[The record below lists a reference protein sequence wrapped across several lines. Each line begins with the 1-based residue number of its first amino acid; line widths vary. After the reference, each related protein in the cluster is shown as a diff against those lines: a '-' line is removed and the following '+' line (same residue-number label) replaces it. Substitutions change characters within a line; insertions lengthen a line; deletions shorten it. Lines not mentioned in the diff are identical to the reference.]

1 MDNPQIMHTTS
12 PEAERV
18 TTGLPGLDAILDN
31 LRIGDNVVWT
41 VDEIDHYRA
50 FVQPFVAAA
59 RREGRQI
66 VYFRFA
72 AHPPLLEA
80 DEHVATHKL
89 DPLHGFERFTSTVY
103 RHITDHGR
111 EAFCVFDS
119 LSHLQS
125 AWATDQMIANF
136 FQVVCPYLYRLDTI
150 AYFALRR
157 GHHSLGTIRQIRQT
171 TQVMVGLYQRGGAQH
186 VHPIKVW
193 QRHSATMFLPHE
205 RRGERFVPVA
215 NSYDA
220 TMLLADVR
228 QLAVDDPKRRL
239 DYWDRLFIDADAAS
253 RLPRDDPQHQQMLEA
268 LVRVLM
274 GQDARILELAR
285 RHMTLP
291 DLLAIG
297 SRMIGTGFI
306 GGKAVGMILGR
317 KILEQDESYGWS
329 AVLEP
334 HDSFYIGSDVYY
346 WYLVHNGWWDLLMQ
360 QKTAEGYFSA
370 AEHLERNMLRGRFPD
385 ELVETLEQMLEY
397 FGQYPLLVRS
407 SSLLEDGFTGAFAGK
422 YESHFCV
429 NRGTPEQRLDQLLH
443 AMRRIFASTMSR
455 DALTYRRQRGLE
467 DREEPM
473 GLLVQR
479 VSGQY
484 RGHLYMPDAAGVGA
498 SYNTFVWSRDMDP
511 RAGMLRIVA
520 GLGTRAVDRVEGDYP
535 CVVALDRPLRRP
547 YRDEEDA
554 RKYSQRDMDV
564 LDIDASAFATISLIK
579 LAEMDL
585 GVPDARLAV
594 PDRRLEQM
602 RRDRGQ
608 THEVQRAWL
617 VNFEPLLRDTHFA
630 GLMQRMLKTIERA
643 YGYPVEVEFTL
654 TFGAQDAERISL
666 VQCRP
671 LQTHGPQQRVSLPRQ
686 VREEAMLF
694 RTAGR
699 FMGPSV
705 QMPIQRV
712 VWVDPAAYAAATNQQ
727 RHDLARL
734 IGAINEAIG
743 VDGWTT
749 LLAGPGRWGTSTPAL
764 GVPVRFSQIS
774 NFAALVEVS
783 APEAGIAPELSY
795 GTHFFQ
801 DLVEAQTF
809 YAALAP
815 HQEDC
820 QLNSAYLGAC
830 PNELTKLVPAAQP
843 YERLIKVCDTVQR
856 GLYLLADVVQQQAMC
871 CEVEG
876 KPEFEVAPAST

>member
-1 MDNPQIMHTTS
+1 M
-12 PEAERV
+12 
-18 TTGLPGLDAILDN
+18 TTGLPGLDAILDH

-41 VDEIDHYRA
+41 ADAIDHYRA

-59 RREGRQI
+59 RRDGRQI

-72 AHPPLLEA
+72 EHPPLLEA
-80 DEHVATHKL
+80 DEHVARHEL
-89 DPLHGFERFTSTVY
+89 DALHGFEHFTSAVY

-125 AWATDQMIANF
+125 AWATEQMIANF
-136 FQVVCPYLYRLDTI
+136 FQVVCPYLFRLDTI
-150 AYFALRR
+150 AYFALLR

-186 VHPIKVW
+186 VQPIKVW
-193 QRHSATMFLPHE
+193 QRHSPTMFLPHE
-205 RRGERFVPVA
+205 RQGERFVPVA

-220 TMLLADVR
+220 TALLADVR

-239 DYWDRLFIDADAAS
+239 DYWDRLFIDAEAAA
-253 RLPRDDPQHQQMLEA
+253 RLPRDEARHEEMLQK
-268 LVRVLM
+268 LVGVLM

-285 RHMTLP
+285 RYMTLA
-291 DLLAIG
+291 DLLAIR

-317 KILEQDESYGWS
+317 KILERDEAYGWS

-360 QKTAEGYFSA
+360 QKTASGYFSA
-370 AEHLERNMLRGRFPD
+370 AEHLERNMLRGRFPE

-397 FGQYPLLVRS
+397 YGQYPLLVRS

-479 VSGQY
+479 VSGRY

-535 CVVALDRPLRRP
+535 CVVALDQPLRRP
-547 YRDEEDA
+547 YRGEEDL

-564 LDIDASAFATISLIK
+564 LDIDANTFTTIPLIR
-579 LAEMDL
+579 LAELDV

-594 PDRRLEQM
+594 PDRRLE
-602 RRDRGQ
+602 RLLRERGQ
-608 THEVQRAWL
+608 EQTSGRAWL
-617 VNFEPLLRDTHFA
+617 VNFEPLLRDTDFA
-630 GLMQRMLKTIERA
+630 GLLQRMLKTIERA

-654 TFGAQDAERISL
+654 TFGEAGEQRINL

-671 LQTHGPQQRVSLPRQ
+671 LQTLGPQQRVRLPDA
-686 VREEAMLF
+686 VRGEALFF
-694 RTAGR
+694 RTSGR
-699 FMGPSV
+699 FMGPSM
-705 QMPIQRV
+705 QLPIQRV
-712 VWVDPAAYAAATNQQ
+712 VWVDPQAYAAATNQQ
-727 RHDLARL
+727 RHDVARL
-734 IGAINEAIG
+734 IGAINNAIG
-743 VDGWTT
+743 ADGWTT

-764 GVPVRFSQIS
+764 GVPVRFSQI
-774 NFAALVEVS
+774 NHFAALVEVS
-783 APEAGIAPELSY
+783 APEAGITPELSY

-801 DLVEAQTF
+801 DLVETQTF

-815 HQEDC
+815 QEQDC
-820 QLNSAYLGAC
+820 QLNLDYLATC
-830 PNELTKLVPAAQP
+830 PNELTRLVPAAQP
-843 YERLIKVCDTVQR
+843 YEGLVKVCDTVDR

-871 CEVEG
+871 CEVDGREG
-876 KPEFEVAPAST
+876 ERT